1 MKFALRR
8 NFQFQPG
15 LKKIGVT
22 NEFQPRAK
30 RKFFYYI
37 SPRGENIFAKICG
50 ISNKN
55 ATCELDVSYA
65 VAGLYKNYDV
75 RFH

>member
-1 MKFALRR
+1 MSFNL
-8 NFQFQPG
+8 G
-15 LKKIGVT
+15 L
-22 NEFQPRAK
+22 NEY
-30 RKFFYYI
+30 FFYYI
-37 SPRGENIFAKICG
+37 SPQSENIFAKICS

-55 ATCELDVSYA
+55 ATWELDVSYA